1 MKRCLACGARFGAAG
16 WRCPECGREPET
28 LGGFPAF
35 APELARG
42 GAGYDPEHYDRLFAL
57 EASHFWFRAR
67 NRLILWA
74 LHRHF
79 PGARSFCEIGCGTGY
94 VLTVVREA
102 LPGAVL
108 SGSEAFAE
116 GLPFA
121 ARRVPDAQLMQMD
134 ACAIPFA
141 EEFDVLGAFDVIEH
155 IPDDR
160 TALAQMH
167 GALVAGGGLLLTVP
181 QHPWL
186 WSWMDDEAH
195 HVRRYT
201 AAELRDKVEAAG
213 FRVRR
218 MTSFVS
224 LLLPAMMLSR
234 LGRRRQ
240 QVEADPYAEFRMSPA
255 VNRLLEG
262 VLSLERGL
270 IRAGVSFPAGG
281 SLLLVAE
288 KR

>member
-1 MKRCLACGARFGAAG
+1 VKRCLACGARFGAAG

-28 LGGFPAF
+28 IGGFPAF

-94 VLTVVREA
+94 VLTAVREA
-102 LPGAVL
+102 LPEAVL

-134 ACAIPFA
+134 ACAIPFDG
-141 EEFDVLGAFDVIEH
+141 EFDALGAFDVIEH

-160 TALAQMH
+160 AALAQMH
-167 GALVAGGGLLLTVP
+167 GALVAGGGLLVTVP

-201 AAELRDKVEAAG
+201 AAELRGKVEAAG

-240 QVEADPYAEFRMSPA
+240 QVEADPYAEFRMSRA

>member
-28 LGGFPAF
+28 VGGFPAF
-35 APELARG
+35 APELAQG

-67 NRLILWA
+67 NRLIQWA
-74 LHRHF
+74 LLRHF
-79 PGARSFCEIGCGTGY
+79 PRARSFCEVGCGTGY
-94 VLTVVREA
+94 VLTAVREA

-121 ARRVPDAQLMQMD
+121 ARRVPDAHLMQMD

-141 EEFDVLGAFDVIEH
+141 GEFDALGAFDVIEH

-160 TALAQMH
+160 AALAQMH
-167 GALVAGGGLLLTVP
+167 GALGAGGGLLVTVP

-201 AAELRDKVEAAG
+201 AAELRGKVEAAG

-234 LGRRRQ
+234 LGRRRT

>member
-1 MKRCLACGARFGAAG
+1 VKRCLACGARFGAAG
-16 WRCPECGREPET
+16 WRCPECGQEPET

-35 APELARG
+35 APGLARG
-42 GAGYDPEHYDRLFAL
+42 GAGYDPEHYERLFAL

-67 NRLILWA
+67 NRLIQWA
-74 LHRHF
+74 LGRYF
-79 PGARSFCEIGCGTGY
+79 AAARSFCEIGCGTGY
-94 VLTVVREA
+94 VLTAVREA
-102 LPGAVL
+102 LPGAAL
-108 SGSEAFAE
+108 CGSEVFAE

-121 ARRVPDAQLMQMD
+121 ARRVPEARLMQMD
-134 ACAIPFA
+134 ARAIPYT
-141 EEFDVLGAFDVIEH
+141 EEFDAMGAFDVIEH
-155 IPDDR
+155 IADDR
-160 TALAQMH
+160 AVLAQMR

-186 WSWMDDEAH
+186 WSWMDDAAR

-201 AAELRDKVEAAG
+201 AAELRDKVEDAG
-213 FRVRR
+213 FRVERV
-218 MTSFVS
+218 TSFVS

-234 LGRRRQ
+234 LGRRR
-240 QVEADPYAEFRMSPA
+240 VRAEADPYAEFTISPA

-270 IRAGVSFPAGG
+270 IRAGLSFPAGG
-281 SLLLVAE
+281 SLLLVAR

>member
-16 WRCPECGREPET
+16 WRCPECGLEPEAV
-28 LGGFPAF
+28 GGFPAF

-67 NRLILWA
+67 NRLIQWA
-74 LHRHF
+74 LGRYF

-94 VLTVVREA
+94 VLTAVRDV
-102 LPGAVL
+102 LPGAAI
-108 SGSEAFAE
+108 SGSEAFAA

-121 ARRVPDAQLMQMD
+121 ALRVPEAHLMQMD
-134 ACAIPFA
+134 ARAIPFA
-141 EEFDVLGAFDVIEH
+141 EEFDAIGAFDVIEH
-155 IPDDR
+155 ITDDGA
-160 TALAQMH
+160 ALREMH
-167 GALVAGGGLLLTVP
+167 GALVPGGGLLLTVP

-201 AAELRDKVEAAG
+201 GGGLRGKVEAAG
-213 FRVRR
+213 FRVER

-234 LGRRRQ
+234 LARRRR
-240 QVEADPYAEFRMSPA
+240 QVEADPYAEFRISPT
-255 VNRLLEG
+255 VNRLLEW
-262 VLSLERGL
+262 VLALERGL

-281 SLLLVAE
+281 SLLLVAR